1 MTQKIYRPSAA
12 GGELQL
18 KVGSKW
24 VPIYGLSNISIS
36 GGDREV
42 STFETLDGGV
52 ESSVG
57 AAGVKDIALTLNPSF
72 FNAQYNKIITNAYYG
87 NDQITVRYRTL
98 AQASDIA
105 VGDTGDGRMV
115 LQLRNL
121 KQGMVTESRIM
132 TWEKTTAGSACF
144 INSNRM
150 LLKKLLNLGISSLL
164 VLIQQ
169 FLLETE
175 RKKSQL
181 KVNSL
186 IVRYDGTV
194 LIKFLSGKVVKL
206 AALSAIDGWN
216 LIRYGIAF
224 EYACRVT
231 SGGNPDM
238 SPGSPIGDTLNLQ
251 QVASG
256 FKKYPITKAAS

>member
-98 AQASDIA
+98 AQSSNIA
-105 VGDTGDGRMV
+105 IGDTGDGASIKKMAA
-115 LQLRNL
+115 
-121 KQGMVTESRIM
+121 GFGTESVLSF
-132 TWEKTTAGSACF
+132 EKTTAGSAGETAQNAIKETAELGLIHTGSDTAVGSGDRTESEPDKGKFF
-144 INSNRM
+144 IA
-150 LLKKLLNLGISSLL
+150 
-164 VLIQQ
+164 
-169 FLLETE
+169 
-175 RKKSQL
+175 
-181 KVNSL
+181 
-186 IVRYDGTV
+186 RYDGSAYQV
-194 LIKFLSGKVVKL
+194 SEWKGQEL
-206 AALSAIDGWN
+206 AADITDKDGWA

-224 EYACRVT
+224 EYDCRVT

-238 SPGSPIGDTLNLQ
+238 APGSPIGDTLNLQ

-256 FKKYPITKAAS
+256 FKKYPILKAAA

>member
-18 KVGSKW
+18 KVGSNW

-57 AAGVKDIALTLNPSF
+57 AAGVKDIAITLNPSF
-72 FNAQYNKIITNAYYG
+72 FNAQHNKIIENAYYG
-87 NDQITVRYRTL
+87 NDQISVRYRTL

-105 VGDTGDGRMV
+105 KGAAGYGISIGAIAAGFGEEADMSIEKVSDGVG
-115 LQLRNL
+115 
-121 KQGMVTESRIM
+121 
-132 TWEKTTAGSACF
+132 KTAIDAIKETAE
-144 INSNRM
+144 
-150 LLKKLLNLGISSLL
+150 LGIVVSGTDTAVSS
-164 VLIQQ
+164 
-169 FLLETE
+169 ERTE
-175 RKKSQL
+175 AAPADDKFF
-181 KVNSL
+181 
-186 IVRYDGTV
+186 IVRYDEGSS
-194 LIKFLSGKVVKL
+194 KYKASSWNGKQLKT
-206 AALSAIDGWN
+206 AIATKDGWS

-224 EYACRVT
+224 EYDCRVT

-251 QVASG
+251 QVSSG
-256 FKKYPITKAAS
+256 FKKYPILKAAA

>member
-18 KVGSKW
+18 KVGSNW

-42 STFETLDGGV
+42 TTFETLDGGV

-57 AAGVKDIALTLNPSF
+57 AAGVKDIAITLNPSF
-72 FNAQYNKIITNAYYG
+72 FNAQYNKIIENAYYG
-87 NDQITVRYRTL
+87 NDQISVRYRTL

-105 VGDTGDGRMV
+105 KGKAGQGAGIKKFAAGLGVEGVLTFEASTDEGKTAADAIKETAELGLIHGNMSAVTRNESEPDGD
-115 LQLRNL
+115 
-121 KQGMVTESRIM
+121 K
-132 TWEKTTAGSACF
+132 F
-144 INSNRM
+144 
-150 LLKKLLNLGISSLL
+150 
-164 VLIQQ
+164 
-169 FLLETE
+169 F
-175 RKKSQL
+175 
-181 KVNSL
+181 
-186 IVRYDGTV
+186 IVRYDGSAYQASSWKGTALASDIAAATGDAWV
-194 LIKFLSGKVVKL
+194 LM
-206 AALSAIDGWN
+206 
-216 LIRYGIAF
+216 RYGIAF
-224 EYACRVT
+224 EYEVRVT

-256 FKKYPITKAAS
+256 FKKYPILKAAA

>member
-57 AAGVKDIALTLNPSF
+57 AAGVKDIAITLNPSF
-72 FNAQYNKIITNAYYG
+72 FNAQHNKIIENAYYG
-87 NDQITVRYRTL
+87 NDQISVRYRTL

-105 VGDTGDGRMV
+105 VGTASHGITTKKLEAGYGNEAD
-115 LQLRNL
+115 L
-121 KQGMVTESRIM
+121 
-132 TWEKTTAGSACF
+132 TWEGSTGVSSTAIEA
-144 INSNRM
+144 I
-150 LLKKLLNLGISSLL
+150 KETAELGIVTSGSNTAVSS
-164 VLIQQ
+164 
-169 FLLETE
+169 ERTE
-175 RKKSQL
+175 EEPAEGKF
-181 KVNSL
+181 L
-186 IVRYDGTV
+186 IVRYDGTAYKISEWKGREV
-194 LIKFLSGKVVKL
+194 